1 MVKFYTIPIKFR
13 NKYVRMLTE
22 KDKIQLSKRGISE
35 HEVNQQVDYFK
46 QGFPWMHLDRA
57 ASIGNGII
65 HLSNEDVD
73 RYVKR
78 FEDAKK
84 TLSILKMVPASGAAT
99 RMFKSLFEHLGE
111 LKPNK
116 ESSVFFDRLSEFAFA
131 PELKKLLPEWSTEQE
146 ILENLLL
153 NKGLDYGSLPKG
165 LLSFHYYEDGVR
177 TPLEEHLVEAVEY
190 ASDGKDAYLH
200 FTVSPEHRSR
210 FDALVNQVLPKLEK
224 KYQVKFHISFS
235 EQKPSTDTV
244 AVDMDNNLFREADG
258 SMLFRP
264 AGHGALLENL
274 NDLDADLIFIKN
286 IDNVVPDKLK
296 DSTIVYKKALGG
308 LLVEILDKIKAYARV
323 LKGEISAATLEE
335 MQEFSGKYLG
345 IQPGKAWVGHSQE
358 EKIALFKKIF
368 NRPTRIC
375 GVVKNTG
382 EPGGGPFWCKDQEG
396 NSTLQLVESAQVDM
410 SNELQKAIFTDSTH
424 FNPVDLVCA
433 TKDVEGKS
441 FDLLQYR
448 DMSTGFITEKTKDG
462 KKLKAQEL
470 PGLWNGAMAYWN
482 TIFVE
487 VPLDTFNPVKTVNDL
502 LRPAHQN

>member
-1 MVKFYTIPIKFR
+1 MLNTVDLTLLEKKGIKP
-13 NKYVRMLTE
+13 
-22 KDKIQLSKRGISE
+22 SE
-35 HEVNQQVDYFK
+35 VQKQIDYFK
-46 QGFPWMHLDRA
+46 QGFPWMKLDRA

-65 HLSNEDVD
+65 HLSDADVD

-78 FEDAKK
+78 FEEAKK
-84 TLSILKMVPASGAAT
+84 TMSILKMVPASGAAT
-99 RMFKSLFEHLGE
+99 RMFKSLFEHLSE
-111 LKPNK
+111 AKPNK

-153 NKGLDYGSLPKG
+153 SKGLDYGSLPKG
-165 LLSFHYYEDGVR
+165 LLSFHYYEDEVR

-210 FDALVNQVLPKLEK
+210 FDALVNQVVPKLEEK
-224 KYQVKFHISFS
+224 FQVKFHISFS

-296 DSTIVYKKALGG
+296 ESTIVYKKALGG
-308 LLVEILDKIKAYARV
+308 LLVEILDKIKVYTKLLEGEVSTSV
-323 LKGEISAATLEE
+323 LQEIQDFATT
-335 MQEFSGKYLG
+335 YLG
-345 IQPGKAWVGHSQE
+345 ILPGKAWDAHTQA
-358 EKIALFKKIF
+358 EKLALFKMIF

-382 EPGGGPFWCKDQEG
+382 EPGGGPFWCRDQEG

-410 SNELQKAIFTDSTH
+410 SNESQKAIFTESTH

-433 TKDVEGKS
+433 TKDVNGKS

-502 LRPAHQN
+502 LRPSHQN